1 MSHASRNSRMS
12 RSKSAAGIGQTG
24 SLPPI
29 NEMDWS
35 KLDEYASYL
44 HEQDALRQKA
54 GVLAMQQKLRLDLD
68 RQVAEQRMKKQRQR
82 DEESKYFM
90 NQLVEVEQW
99 KEMERVKAEELKV
112 KAHKEKRDRDEQLQY
127 ERMLKDEEKQR
138 KKDEEAALVEKIA
151 REMELEK
158 ERMEMRRQ

>member
-1 MSHASRNSRMS
+1 MPLET
-12 RSKSAAGIGQTG
+12 IQ
-24 SLPPI
+24 
-29 NEMDWS
+29 EFDWS

-68 RQVAEQRMKKQRQR
+68 RQVADQRMKKQRQR
-82 DEESKYFM
+82 EEEQKYYM

-99 KEMERVKAEELKV
+99 KEMERAKAEELKH
-112 KAHKEKRDRDEQLQY
+112 KAHKEKKDRDEQLQY
-127 ERMLKDEEKQR
+127 ERMLKDDERQR
-138 KKDEEAALVEKIA
+138 KKDEEAQLVEKIA

-158 ERMEMRRQ
+158 ERMEMRRQQQKDAMKKVFAENLE